1 MKNELL
7 QLGPVTIYGYG
18 LMIAL
23 GILSAYV
30 LACCRA
36 GKKNVNMDHVFS
48 LILWC
53 LAGGFIG
60 SKILF
65 WITEWKNV
73 VANPVFLRYTLMD
86 GFVDY
91 GGILGGIAAGYGY
104 CRWKKLNF
112 LEYFDF
118 LMPSVALAQGF
129 GRIGCLLAG
138 CCYGK
143 ETESVLAIVF
153 HSSDY
158 APNGIPLIPVQIY
171 SSLLDFLNM
180 AVLLW
185 ASSRKK
191 KDGQVAGLYLLL
203 YSLGRFLLEFLRGD
217 LERGNVGSLS
227 TSQFISLF
235 TAAAGALL
243 IFRKNRMQRHE

>member
-1 MKNELL
+1 MKNELVKI
-7 QLGPVTIYGYG
+7 GPFTIYGYG

-23 GILSAYV
+23 GIGAAYL
-30 LACCRA
+30 LAGCRA
-36 GKKNVNMDHVFS
+36 RKMKINMDHVFY
-48 LILWC
+48 LILCC
-53 LAGGFIG
+53 LAGGFAG
-60 SKILF
+60 AKILF
-65 WITEWKNV
+65 WITEWKNL
-73 VANPVFLRYTLMD
+73 AGHPEMILDALTD
-86 GFVDY
+86 GFVVY

-104 CRWKKLNF
+104 CRWKKINF

-118 LMPSVALAQGF
+118 LVPSVALAQGF

-143 ETESVLAIVF
+143 ETNSAISIVF
-153 HSSDY
+153 HGSDY

-180 AVLLW
+180 AVLLYVQ
-185 ASSRKK
+185 SRTKTE
-191 KDGQVAGLYLLL
+191 GQVSGLYLLL

-217 LERGNVGSLS
+217 MERGSVGILS

-235 TAAAGALL
+235 TAAAGILMIL
-243 IFRKNRMQRHE
+243 FSRRKKRV